1 VKPRGDLHLPLA
13 VGVVAV
19 GVEVGAVVL
28 YTIESIWCGGST
40 AAYGVRT
47 MRDAGDV
54 LVVEQVEC
62 LGKDLQAVAAE
73 AAIG

>member
-1 VKPRGDLHLPLA
+1 LA

-19 GVEVGAVVL
+19 GVEVGAV
-28 YTIESIWCGGST
+28 
-40 AAYGVRT
+40 
-47 MRDAGDV
+47 V

-73 AAIG
+73 AAIGYRSSFPRADLRWRSSAS